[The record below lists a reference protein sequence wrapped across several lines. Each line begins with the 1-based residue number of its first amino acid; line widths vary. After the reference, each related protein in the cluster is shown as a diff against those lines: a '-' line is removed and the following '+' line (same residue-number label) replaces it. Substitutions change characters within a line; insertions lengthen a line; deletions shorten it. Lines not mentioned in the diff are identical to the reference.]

1 MKKGILILTLLILA
15 LFSVSCIYAAD
26 VNDTL
31 AASED
36 TGEIELSHDEMKST
50 DNNLKT
56 SEEQIVTQ
64 TDNEE
69 KMGYPDAGTFLAL
82 EYKIHHASSGD
93 TVYLENNYSA
103 EDSWTHEEGISIS
116 TSNLVID
123 GNGHTIDAKGK
134 TRIFYFIFNAENVT
148 IKNITVINAKTDTGG
163 GGAIYWSNSAN
174 GSVSGCSFVNCS
186 ADYGGAIYWSN
197 SANGSVSG
205 CSFVNCAAELGGGGA
220 IHWQI
225 GSANGNISDCV
236 FINNT
241 DSNGKAIHIAGFASL
256 DRNWFGNTAENYET
270 SPNAY
275 IYGAGLG
282 NWLFLNATVGPNP
295 ISIAETADIIFKLY
309 LYNGSITDYTSL
321 AKVDL
326 TLNSNGK
333 LDKNVTGLDEKVT
346 FTPTSPG
353 TGSVTATIGD
363 VAYTTTLTVTDGTTF
378 WDLNKI
384 INGNTN
390 DTITLDKDYAFNQ
403 TTDTAFKQGIRITR
417 PVTINGNGH
426 TIDAKGKKSVFYV
439 GANNV
444 TIKNLTIKNAYIK
457 NGYGGAIY
465 LGMVDGCIVSQCN
478 FINNTAKYGGAIC
491 GEGPENSVIS
501 QCIFINNSAECGG
514 AIYWDSQSGNAY
526 NCVFLNNNGNKG
538 SAIYI
543 VPYSYL
549 TADYCWFGNTATD
562 YDGDLPISGS
572 CTNWMFLNATA
583 NPDAIAVSETSD
595 IIFKLY
601 LYNSTS
607 GNITEY
613 DNAPFENLNLTI
625 ASTNGNVSKNTAK
638 LGEIIKY
645 NATNIGTGSV
655 TASIENV
662 AYTIELNIKYRPDL
676 SVQSK
681 EADYSS
687 NTVITL
693 VYNSTATGTVNI
705 TLKGKNRNYTFEKE
719 LNATISL
726 GDIGADE
733 YEVNVIY
740 SGDNVF
746 WNATATG
753 KLTINKANSTLT
765 INDNVTFDYN
775 TNGSTTVSFTDAL
788 GVVAEVVG
796 QPNAIVVVN
805 DTTITVSGL
814 NAGNYTLT
822 VTTIP
827 DDNHAEVSK
836 TVNITVNKA
845 DTEITLTNETIYLK
859 AGDEVSVLANLTP
872 ADAGNLTYT
881 SSNESVAIVQDG
893 KIIAA
898 GVGQALITVS
908 FEGNDNYNAAENKTI
923 TVYVSLKDASVS
935 VENETLDLN
944 VDDEYEFKPTVNPS
958 LLPVY
963 YSSSNESVAVVT
975 EYGLL
980 RAVGE
985 GTAIITL
992 TVGNGTTYA
1001 INTTNVTVT
1010 VSKIPVE
1017 ISIANATVDL
1027 KVLNEIAI
1035 GATLT
1040 PADAGN
1046 LTYTSS
1052 NESVAIVQDGKIIA
1066 AGAGQ
1071 ALITVSFAG
1080 NEIYAAENKTI
1091 TVTVS
1096 KTPTEIASS
1105 AVTTVYNN
1113 PKNLIVTLKD
1123 ADGKPISGV
1132 NIKIDLNGAKTY
1144 TTDNNGQVKV
1154 STKGLAA
1161 KTYTAK
1167 ITFNGNTNYDKSSKN
1182 VKVTVKKAT
1191 PKMTAKKKTF
1201 KTSVKTKK
1209 YTVTLKDNTG
1219 KAIKKA
1225 KVTLKV
1231 KGKTYKATTNSKG
1244 KAVFKIKNLKKKGKY
1259 TAVIKFKGNKYYN
1272 KATKKAKIKVIVT
1285 FKTVSKGSK
1294 DKATVKEIQQALK
1307 NNGYYLTYD
1316 GYYLKIDGIYHSCT
1330 ERSVKEFQ
1338 HDKGLKVTGKVD
1350 EKTAKKLGII

>member
-1 MKKGILILTLLILA
+1 M
-15 LFSVSCIYAAD
+15 
-26 VNDTL
+26 
-31 AASED
+31 
-36 TGEIELSHDEMKST
+36 
-50 DNNLKT
+50 
-56 SEEQIVTQ
+56 
-64 TDNEE
+64 
-69 KMGYPDAGTFLAL
+69 
-82 EYKIHHASSGD
+82 
-93 TVYLENNYSA
+93 
-103 EDSWTHEEGISIS
+103 
-116 TSNLVID
+116 
-123 GNGHTIDAKGK
+123 
-134 TRIFYFIFNAENVT
+134 
-148 IKNITVINAKTDTGG
+148 
-163 GGAIYWSNSAN
+163 
-174 GSVSGCSFVNCS
+174 
-186 ADYGGAIYWSN
+186 
-197 SANGSVSG
+197 
-205 CSFVNCAAELGGGGA
+205 NCAAGFGGA

-241 DSNGKAIHIAGFASL
+241 DSNGKAIHIDGFASL

-282 NWLFLNATVGPNP
+282 NWLFLNATVAPNP

-326 TLNSNGK
+326 TMNSNGK

-390 DTITLDKDYAFNQ
+390 DTITLDRDYAYNPDSDSAF
-403 TTDTAFKQGIRITR
+403 TDGIRITR

-426 TIDAKGKKSVFYV
+426 TIDAKGNASVFYV
-439 GANNV
+439 KANDV
-444 TIKNLTIKNAYIK
+444 TIKNLTIKNAHMD
-457 NGYGGAIY
+457 GYGGAIY

-491 GEGPENSVIS
+491 GDGPENSVIS
-501 QCIFINNSAECGG
+501 QCTFINNSAGYGG

-526 NCVFLNNNGNKG
+526 NCVFLNNNANDG

-543 VPYSYL
+543 FPFSYL

-645 NATNIGTGSV
+645 DATNIGTGSV

-662 AYTIELNIKYRPDL
+662 DYTIELNIKYRPDL

-726 GDIGADE
+726 GNIDADE

-765 INDNVTFDYN
+765 INDDVTFDYN

-822 VTTIP
+822 VTTIT
-827 DDNHAEVSK
+827 DANHNNVTKNA
-836 TVNITVNKA
+836 TITVNKA
-845 DTEITLTNETIYLK
+845 KTQLT
-859 AGDEVSVLANLTP
+859 
-872 ADAGNLTYT
+872 
-881 SSNESVAIVQDG
+881 
-893 KIIAA
+893 
-898 GVGQALITVS
+898 
-908 FEGNDNYNAAENKTI
+908 
-923 TVYVSLKDASVS
+923 
-935 VENETLDLN
+935 
-944 VDDEYEFKPTVNPS
+944 
-958 LLPVY
+958 
-963 YSSSNESVAVVT
+963 
-975 EYGLL
+975 
-980 RAVGE
+980 
-985 GTAIITL
+985 
-992 TVGNGTTYA
+992 
-1001 INTTNVTVT
+1001 
-1010 VSKIPVE
+1010 
-1017 ISIANATVDL
+1017 ANAITATYNINKDL
-1027 KVLNEIAI
+1027 VI
-1035 GATLT
+1035 
-1040 PADAGN
+1040 
-1046 LTYTSS
+1046 
-1052 NESVAIVQDGKIIA
+1052 
-1066 AGAGQ
+1066 
-1071 ALITVSFAG
+1071 
-1080 NEIYAAENKTI
+1080 
-1091 TVTVS
+1091 
-1096 KTPTEIASS
+1096 
-1105 AVTTVYNN
+1105 
-1113 PKNLIVTLKD
+1113 TLKD
-1123 ADGKPISGV
+1123 ANGNALSGV
-1132 NIKIDLNGAKTY
+1132 NVIVDLNGAKTL
-1144 TTDNNGQVKV
+1144 TTDKNGQVKV
-1154 STKGLAA
+1154 STKGLAPKA
-1161 KTYTAK
+1161 YTAK
-1167 ITFNGNTNYDKSSKN
+1167 ITFNGNTNYAKSTKD

-1191 PKMTAKKKTF
+1191 PKLTAKKKTF

-1225 KVTLKV
+1225 KVILKV

-1244 KAVFKIKNLKKKGKY
+1244 KATFKIKKLNKKGTFKATVTY
-1259 TAVIKFKGNKYYN
+1259 KGNKYY
-1272 KATKKAKIKVIVT
+1272 KKVTKKAKIKVIVT

-1294 DKATVKEIQQALK
+1294 DKATVREIQQALK
-1307 NNGYYLTYD
+1307 DHGYYLSYK
-1316 GYYLKIDGIYHSCT
+1316 GHYLKIDGKYKGCT

-1350 EKTAKKLGII
+1350 EKTAKKLGLI